1 MLPNSGPNVT
11 RCLPTSS
18 WVGLQ
23 SATDREWPWEK
34 TKFHR
39 PRLSSRFA
47 CGDRYNVSWT
57 TYLFS
62 VSKETIRQGG
72 ATHLPEAPCHS
83 LHVLFLLDHEDDSL
97 TVSSSRRIR
106 SQTTR
111 NSTQSFCFL
120 ANSTHRL
127 DTETQLSKGGIHPR
141 TTNWK
146 RASFFWTKRS
156 WSRPSS
162 RQDCAFWISWTALKF
177 PRFSRRL
184 ACVAR
189 MGFDKAG
196 LEKR

>member
-1 MLPNSGPNVT
+1 MPGIKIKPIEKLRTTYLNATKLGTKRHS
-11 RCLPTSS
+11 LSATSS

-23 SATDREWPWEK
+23 SATDREWSWEK

-83 LHVLFLLDHEDDSL
+83 LHVLLLLDHEDDSL

-146 RASFFWTKRS
+146 RASFFFGQS
-156 WSRPSS
+156 APE
-162 RQDCAFWISWTALKF
+162 QA
-177 PRFSRRL
+177 
-184 ACVAR
+184 
-189 MGFDKAG
+189 
-196 LEKR
+196 